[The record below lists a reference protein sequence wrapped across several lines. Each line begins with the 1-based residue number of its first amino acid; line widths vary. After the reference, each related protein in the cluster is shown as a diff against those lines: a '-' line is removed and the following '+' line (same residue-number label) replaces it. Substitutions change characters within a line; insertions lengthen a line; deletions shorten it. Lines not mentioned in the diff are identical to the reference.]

1 MHEDSLN
8 DGFVNDVVDVSKLP
22 SLDPADFVPLDRNY
36 LKVSLLA
43 FSALGAV
50 ATMVGFAAATQVHR
64 PWVALLVLAVV
75 LLLVVLS
82 AALRVVE
89 VRYIAYQVRS
99 HDMSFRRGVIS
110 RRVETLPFNRVQ
122 HASIKRGPLE
132 RLFGL
137 ATLHVNSAGP
147 NLAVPGLRAEDAE
160 RLKAMIVER
169 AGVGLQES

>member
-1 MHEDSLN
+1 MGEGSD
-8 DGFVNDVVDVSKLP
+8 DGFVNVAVNVGDLPRVDA
-22 SLDPADFVPLDRNY
+22 DDFVPLDPNY
-36 LKVSLLA
+36 LRVSLIA
-43 FSALGAV
+43 ISAVGFITTVGGAV
-50 ATMVGFAAATQVHR
+50 AAITVDRTWLVFLLL
-64 PWVALLVLAVV
+64 VAVLTVLAV
-75 LLLVVLS
+75 
-82 AALRVVE
+82 AAMLRVVE
-89 VRYIAYQVRS
+89 VRYIAYQVRT

-122 HASIKRGPLE
+122 HASINRGPLE

-169 AGVGLQES
+169 AGVSLEES